1 MIRDPQQQNDPPGY
15 RRHARYLGFSSKG
28 TGLAPEILLDERLA
42 DKLKEEANRLIKQE
56 IAERL
61 EREEVAELAAQDA
74 KYDAAKANTFATARK
89 KDGIEFDFDKEL
101 EEAIDPVPGDDFD
114 VKAQHPVYPA
124 ARLVHWIQD
133 CLTST
138 PDKEWYQR
146 DYKLYL
152 ALKQRGP
159 LRRLAA
165 PDDPATA
172 LAALRESQPHFG
184 AVIDL
189 VAAQLALAQQSERAF
204 ALPPILLVGEAGVG
218 KTHFALKLG
227 NALGTQVRRQAF
239 DNDQTG
245 AALLGSDRKWGNTS
259 YGVVFDQVVLGEYAN
274 PIIVLDEI
282 DKARRDYTAQDPLA
296 SLLTLLEPVT
306 SNCVR
311 DISTNFEFDASQ
323 VIWIATA
330 NDARRISAPLRSRFR
345 EFHIDMPTPE
355 QALQMA
361 PGIVKSVI
369 KSLALQ
375 DFALP
380 GRDIV
385 VRVAH
390 LSPRE
395 IRQAIEPAVGHALA
409 NGRLHLRINDLPKEL
424 QDGRDGAGGSA
435 QLH

>member
-1 MIRDPQQQNDPPGY
+1 MIRDSQQQNDPPGY
-15 RRHARYLGFSSKG
+15 RRHARYLGYNSKG

-42 DKLKEEANRLIKQE
+42 DELNEEAKRLREQE
-56 IAERL
+56 IAERA
-61 EREEVAELAAQDA
+61 EREEAEECARDA
-74 KYDAAKANTFATARK
+74 KYQATQANAFAKSRK
-89 KDGIEFDFDKEL
+89 KDDIDFDYAKEL
-101 EEAIDPVPGDDFD
+101 AQAIDPVPGDDYE

-124 ARLVHWIQD
+124 ARLVHWMQG

-138 PDKEWYQR
+138 PDKEWYLR

-152 ALKQRGP
+152 TLKQRGP
-159 LRRLAA
+159 LRRVAR
-165 PDDPATA
+165 PEDPADA

-189 VAAQLALAQQSERAF
+189 VAAQLALAQQSARAF
-204 ALPPILLVGEAGVG
+204 ALPPILLMGEAGVG
-218 KTHFALKLG
+218 KTHFALKLAQ
-227 NALGTQVRRQAF
+227 ALGTEARRQAF

-245 AALLGSDRKWGNTS
+245 AALLGSDRKWANTT
-259 YGVVFDQVVLGEYAN
+259 YGVVFEQVVLGEYAN
-274 PIIVLDEI
+274 PIIVLDEV
-282 DKARRDYTAQDPLA
+282 DKARRDFAVQDPLA

-306 SNCVR
+306 SGCVR

-323 VIWIATA
+323 IIWIATA

-345 EFHIDMPTPE
+345 EFRIDMPTPE

-369 KSLALQ
+369 ESLAL
-375 DFALP
+375 DGFEPP
-380 GRDIV
+380 GREIV

-409 NGRLHLRINDLPKEL
+409 NGRLQLRISDLPKEL

>member
-1 MIRDPQQQNDPPGY
+1 MIRDRQQQDAPPPGY
-15 RRHARYLGFSSKG
+15 RLHARYLGFKAKG

-42 DKLKEEANRLIKQE
+42 TQLGEEANRLREQE
-56 IAERL
+56 IAERA
-61 EREEVAELAAQDA
+61 EREEAEERARDA
-74 KYDAAKANTFATARK
+74 KYEATQANAFARSRK
-89 KDGIEFDFDKEL
+89 KDDIDFDFDKEL
-101 EEAIDPVPGDDFD
+101 EQAIDPVLGVDYD
-114 VKAQHPVYPA
+114 VRAQHPVYPA
-124 ARLVHWIQD
+124 ARLVHWIQG

-146 DYKLYL
+146 DHKLYL
-152 ALKQRGP
+152 KLKQRGP
-159 LRRLAA
+159 LRRVAA
-165 PDDPATA
+165 PEDPVAA

-189 VAAQLALAQQSERAF
+189 VAAQLALGDKSGRAF
-204 ALPPILLVGEAGVG
+204 SLPPILLVGEPGVG
-218 KTHFALKLG
+218 KTHFAFKLAD
-227 NALGTQVRRQAF
+227 ALGTEVRRQAF

-245 AALLGSDRKWGNTS
+245 AVLLGSDRKWGNTT
-259 YGVVFDQVVLGEYAN
+259 YGVVFDQVVLGQVAN
-274 PIIVLDEI
+274 PIIVLDEV
-282 DKARRDYTAQDPLA
+282 DKARRDFAVQDPLA

-323 VIWIATA
+323 IIWIATA

-345 EFHIDMPTPE
+345 EFHIAMPTPE

-369 KSLALQ
+369 ESLALEG
-375 DFALP
+375 FEPPA
-380 GRDIV
+380 REIV

-409 NGRLHLRINDLPKEL
+409 NGRSHLRISDLPKEL
-424 QDGRDGAGGSA
+424 QDDAAGAAGRP

>member
-1 MIRDPQQQNDPPGY
+1 MIRDPQQQDDLPPGY
-15 RRHARYLGFSSKG
+15 RLHARYLGYGSKG

-42 DKLKEEANRLIKQE
+42 DELSEEAKRLRRQE
-56 IAERL
+56 SVESREL
-61 EREEVAELAAQDA
+61 EKAELAAQDA
-74 KYDAAKANTFATARK
+74 KYDVAKANTFATARK

-101 EEAIDPVPGDDFD
+101 AQAIDPVPGDDYE

-124 ARLVHWIQD
+124 ARLVHWMQG

-152 ALKQRGP
+152 KLKQQGP
-159 LRRLAA
+159 LRRVAGPENPAA
-165 PDDPATA
+165 A

-189 VAAQLALAQQSERAF
+189 VAAQLALADKSERAVN
-204 ALPPILLVGEAGVG
+204 LPPILLVGEAGVG
-218 KTHFALKLG
+218 KTHFALKLAQ
-227 NALGTQVRRQAF
+227 ALGTEVRRQPF
-239 DNDQTG
+239 DNDQSG
-245 AALLGSDRKWGNTS
+245 AALLGSDRKWGNTT
-259 YGVVFDQVVLGEYAN
+259 YGVVFAQVVLGEVAN

-282 DKARRDYTAQDPLA
+282 DKARRDYTVQNVLA

-306 SNCVR
+306 SGCVR

-323 VIWIATA
+323 IIWIATA
-330 NDARRISAPLRSRFR
+330 NDARHISTPLRSRFR
-345 EFHIDMPTPE
+345 EFRIDMPTPE
-355 QALQMA
+355 QALRMA

-369 KSLALQ
+369 ESLAL
-375 DFALP
+375 DGFEPPA
-380 GRDIV
+380 REIV

-409 NGRLHLRINDLPKEL
+409 NGRLQLRVSDLPKEL
-424 QDGRDGAGGSA
+424 QDGTDGAAGSA